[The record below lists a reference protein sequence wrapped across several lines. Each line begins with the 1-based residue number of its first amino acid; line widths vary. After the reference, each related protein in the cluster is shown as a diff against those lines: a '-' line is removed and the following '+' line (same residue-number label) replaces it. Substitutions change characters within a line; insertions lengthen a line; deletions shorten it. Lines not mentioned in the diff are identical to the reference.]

1 MHLIQVIVIYFIA
14 SIDSMLLLMRKGAT
28 CKKLSFSKRILY
40 PLVCC
45 LISLAAITLGYGISR
60 LFNYPVINR
69 FSIFITAN
77 IVLGIGIW
85 FIWKGRREKVFE
97 ERLDESF
104 TLRHYFNLALLTNV
118 DTLFI
123 GLCFGLVSFD
133 FFLSLLVGTLIN
145 FCSALIGFEV
155 GYQKGYYGKW
165 ASIIGGFLM
174 IGFGIY
180 FGFKFVL

>member
-1 MHLIQVIVIYFIA
+1 MNLVHVIVIYFIA

-28 CKKLSFSKRILY
+28 CKKLSFSQRILY

-45 LISLAAITLGYGISR
+45 VISLVAICLGYGVSR
-60 LFNYPVINR
+60 LFNYPVINKL
-69 FSIFITAN
+69 SVFITAN

-85 FIWKGRREKVFE
+85 FIWKGRKEKVFE
-97 ERLDESF
+97 ERLDDTFS
-104 TLRHYFNLALLTNV
+104 LKHYVSLAFLTNV
-118 DTLFI
+118 DTAFI

-133 FFLSLLVGTLIN
+133 FGISLLVGTLIN

-180 FGFKFVL
+180 FGFKYVL